1 MQFKKLL
8 VFPTSRAIRSYVS
21 RHSSNGFLP
30 YLLTIQ
36 DFFKKTTHVNELK
49 FIDEE
54 HRLLLL
60 KESTNIKNL
69 SKLGISNQFND
80 FIKQSDYIFRFFNEI
95 SAEQVKIEDIKTA
108 DTYEFYEEHLEIL
121 SQISHNYKA
130 LLERYGYVDQINIQE
145 HYKINAEYIQQFEQV
160 EIYFE
165 GYFTNFEYQILKECA
180 EKTTVIIHFNANE
193 FNKKAY
199 DKFKDLGFELQE
211 GFVYSLNISD
221 QSIIN
226 KEVIQ
231 PVQQHITIE
240 GFRSRINQIAFI
252 KQEVSNLVHNGVL
265 ASDIVVVVPDE
276 SFVEIMQEFD
286 SEAYFNYAMGKSTKS
301 SDLYISMKALYD
313 YLNEDEI
320 KESEYIRYLNRFD
333 KQTEEYLHNEFKKD
347 LSHENFDMLLEW
359 IKKDETNEELL
370 EKFDEVIYKL
380 KSLLFSYEE
389 KLTLKEAYR
398 FIIQRVQEITLDDV
412 NSGPVTV
419 MGLLETRGIAYKA
432 VIIVDFNEDNVPKKS
447 VKDKFLSSSIK
458 KHAKLPTLKDREYL
472 QKFYYTQLCKDAQYV
487 KVSYVKNET
496 AQISRFA
503 KTLFSISVSD
513 ATSDEK
519 YKDILFSQK
528 KFRHFSGEIT
538 LDIDLSKQ
546 KWSATSLKSYL
557 QCKRKYYLKYI
568 ANINEHHFS
577 LKPQGFELGSII
589 HKILEEFYNQNKQLD
604 GTIDDE
610 VLSLEITKYQN
621 SNPFLTMELEVW
633 KAYLKAYIQ
642 KEKELFKEPKT
653 VLYTEKRFNVNYCGI
668 NLIGSIDR
676 VDVHTKN
683 NHYQIIDYKTSSS
696 LKVDSLKNY
705 EKSVD
710 FQLEFY
716 YIALKEILKAQELNA
731 TPYYYD
737 LKNRELIE
745 EIALNEKLILLETV
759 LNDLHTS
766 KVNFEKCD
774 DKSLCQYCP
783 YAQICN
789 RD

>member
-1 MQFKKLL
+1 MQFKSLL
-8 VFPTSRAIRSYVS
+8 VFPTSRAIRNYVS
-21 RHSSNGFLP
+21 KHSSNGFLP
-30 YLLTIQ
+30 HLLTIQ
-36 DFFKKTTHVNELK
+36 DFFKKAIHVNNLK

-60 KESTNIKNL
+60 KESTNIKNF

-95 SAEQVKIEDIKTA
+95 SAEQVQIEDIKTA

-121 SQISHNYKA
+121 NQILRNYKI
-130 LLERYGYVDQINIQE
+130 LLERYAYVDQVNIEEYYTIN
-145 HYKINAEYIQQFEQV
+145 HEYIKQFSQI

-165 GYFTNFEYQILKECA
+165 GYFTNFEYQIIKECA
-180 EKTTVIIHFNANE
+180 QYTKLLIHLNANE

-199 DKFKDLGFELQE
+199 DKFKDLGFELEEGYDYTLNLSDKQIQKQE
-211 GFVYSLNISD
+211 N
-221 QSIIN
+221 
-226 KEVIQ
+226 
-231 PVQQHITIE
+231 VQKTEQHITIE
-240 GFRSRINQIAFI
+240 GFRSRINQIAFVKHQI
-252 KQEVSNLVHNGVL
+252 AQLVHQGISAN
-265 ASDIVVVVPDE
+265 DIVVVVPDE
-276 SFVEIMQEFD
+276 SFVQIMQEFD
-286 SEAYFNYAMGKSTKS
+286 DEAYFNYAMGKSIKS

-313 YLNEDEI
+313 YLNENEI
-320 KESEYIRYLNRFD
+320 QQSEYIHYLNRFD
-333 KQTEEYLHNEFKKD
+333 TQTEEYLTNEFKKE
-347 LSHENFDMLLEW
+347 LSHENFDQLLEY

-380 KSLLFSYEE
+380 KKLLFSYEE

-419 MGLLETRGIAYKA
+419 MGLLETRGITFKA
-432 VIIVDFNEDNVPKKS
+432 VIIVDFNEESVPKKS

-458 KHAKLPTLKDREYL
+458 KHAKLPTLKDRENL
-472 QKFYYTQLCKDAQYV
+472 QKFYYTQLCKEAHFV
-487 KVSYVKNET
+487 KVAYVKNET

-503 KTLFSISVSD
+503 KTLFSVNVLDI
-513 ATSDEK
+513 TSDEK
-519 YKDILFSQK
+519 YQEILFSQK
-528 KFRHFSGEIT
+528 RFRHFNRDIT

-589 HKILEEFYNQNKQLD
+589 HKILEEFYNQYTQLD
-604 GTIDDE
+604 ATIDDE
-610 VLSLEITKYQN
+610 ILSSEITKYQN
-621 SNPFLTMELEVW
+621 QNPFLTLELEVW
-633 KAYLKAYIQ
+633 KSYLKIFIQ
-642 KEKELFKEPKT
+642 KEKELFKEPKE
-653 VLYTEKRFNVNYCGI
+653 VLYTEKKFNVMHCGI

-676 VDVHTKN
+676 VDVNKKS
-683 NHYQIIDYKTSSS
+683 NHYAIIDYKTSSN

-716 YIALKEILKAQELNA
+716 YLALKELLQTQELNA

-745 EIALNEKLILLETV
+745 EIALNEKLMFLETV
-759 LNDLHTS
+759 LDDLHTS
-766 KVNFEKCD
+766 EVNFEKCD
-774 DKSLCQYCP
+774 DKSLCVYCP
-783 YAQICN
+783 YTQICH